1 MTETREFQENF
12 YILDDGRVR
21 QFLITGPEEAL
32 LIDTGFPD
40 SGVYSAVK
48 ALTDK
53 PVKVA
58 LTHGDRDHT
67 GGLERFGACWL
78 HPRDWRLVQG
88 DVTLHPLQEGDVL
101 ACGGYR
107 LEVLEIPGHTGGSVA
122 FFDRERR
129 LLLPGDS
136 VQKDGPIFMFGA
148 HRDLDQYIDSLRRL
162 LDLSG
167 QVETVLPCHHP
178 CPIDFGYV
186 EKNLEDT
193 LALRAGALAGTEHP
207 TLPCRSYRGRW
218 TEFYYD

>member
-88 DVTLHPLQEGDVL
+88 DVTGAVV
-101 ACGGYR
+101 
-107 LEVLEIPGHTGGSVA
+107 VLEG
-122 FFDRERR
+122 ERAS
-129 LLLPGDS
+129 LPG
-136 VQKDGPIFMFGA
+136 QDGEEQQA
-148 HRDLDQYIDSLRRL
+148 
-162 LDLSG
+162 
-167 QVETVLPCHHP
+167 VLTAG
-178 CPIDFGYV
+178 FLARQ
-186 EKNLEDT
+186 LE
-193 LALRAGALAGTEHP
+193 
-207 TLPCRSYRGRW
+207 S
-218 TEFYYD
+218 

>member
-67 GGLERFGACWL
+67 GGLE
-78 HPRDWRLVQG
+78 
-88 DVTLHPLQEGDVL
+88 
-101 ACGGYR
+101 
-107 LEVLEIPGHTGGSVA
+107 PGSGPAGSTHGTGGW
-122 FFDRERR
+122 
-129 LLLPGDS
+129 
-136 VQKDGPIFMFGA
+136 
-148 HRDLDQYIDSLRRL
+148 
-162 LDLSG
+162 
-167 QVETVLPCHHP
+167 
-178 CPIDFGYV
+178 
-186 EKNLEDT
+186 
-193 LALRAGALAGTEHP
+193 
-207 TLPCRSYRGRW
+207 CRGM
-218 TEFYYD
+218 